1 MQTAT
6 ENISGLDMAIASP
19 SPDKTKTTKRKLQSR
34 FGEIEVDTSSKITF
48 KHGLLG
54 IPAAVSFFLTDLP
67 HITTDQFKLLQCL
80 EDEGLSFIV
89 VPSQFENQ
97 LIKSDDLA
105 EACKVLEF
113 KHETLLVLFI
123 VTIHEALSGRHISV
137 NAKAP
142 ILIDAVNNVASQYVF
157 QNSQYEIQ
165 HRIS

>member
-6 ENISGLDMAIASP
+6 ENRSGLDRAVVPP
-19 SPDKTKTTKRKLQSR
+19 STKEDKNTRKISSR
-34 FGEIEVDTSSKITF
+34 FGDIEVDLSSKVTF

-54 IPAAVSFFLTDLP
+54 IPAAVSFCLTDLP

-80 EDEGLSFIV
+80 EDDSLSFIV
-89 VPSQFENQ
+89 VPSQYDNQ
-97 LIKSDDLA
+97 LIKASDLD

-113 KHETLLVLFI
+113 KSDVLLVLFI
-123 VTIHEALSGRHISV
+123 VTIHESGNERHISV

-142 ILIDAVNNVASQYVF
+142 VLIDALNKNATQYVF
-157 QNSQYEIQ
+157 QNSAYEIQ